1 MAQNLGDVITEES
14 VMKGEN
20 EELVL
25 TNIVSDSSLGGRTQ
39 EGHQIV
45 IRFARKRRF
54 LPGQLAGRVLKVGR
68 PAG

>member
-25 TNIVSDSSLGGRTQ
+25 TNIVPSLGGRTQ

-68 PAG
+68 PAS